1 MAQRIRPQFAS
12 CPKIAAL
19 VRLEVIMDLERVT
32 ACSLLSAPTTFTSN
46 NAVAPSPSPAIIFAR
61 DSVI

>member
-19 VRLEVIMDLERVT
+19 VRLEVMMDLERVT
-32 ACSLLSAPTTFTSN
+32 ACALLSAPITFTSN
-46 NAVAPSPSPAIIFAR
+46 RAVQPSPSPAIFFAR
-61 DSVI
+61 ASLT